1 MISRKPHWL
10 SYLTEIPNSIPKNAG
25 FGFEENVQASVKSY
39 TDSHSHPRLSCRRMD
54 DISQPHWLSYLT
66 EIPNSIPKNAGF
78 GFEENV
84 QASVKL

>member
-1 MISRKPHWL
+1 
-10 SYLTEIPNSIPKNAG
+10 
-25 FGFEENVQASVKSY
+25 
-39 TDSHSHPRLSCRRMD
+39 MD

-84 QASVKL
+84 QASVKLGMDDISQPHWLSYLTEIPNSIPKNAGFGFEENVQASVKL